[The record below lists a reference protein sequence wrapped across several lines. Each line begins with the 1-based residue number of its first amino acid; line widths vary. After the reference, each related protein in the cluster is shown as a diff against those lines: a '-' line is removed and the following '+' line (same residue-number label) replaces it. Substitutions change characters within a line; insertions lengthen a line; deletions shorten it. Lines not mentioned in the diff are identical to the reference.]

1 MDVIQINVPFHGAEL
16 FLVDHQ
22 GQPYTPMK
30 PIVEGMGMDWGTQF
44 RKLKQRF
51 ASTIVEMT
59 IVASD
64 GKERLMT
71 CLPVRKLFGWLMTIS
86 ANKVQP
92 ELRDTILM
100 YQNECDDVL
109 WDYWTKGHAINSR
122 KTITPEQQAELHAIV
137 ENRGQDNR
145 GVYAEMWSRHNRHFK
160 IAKYSQLLQVHF
172 DESKAYL
179 QNMDLK
185 AKSLPAPV
193 VTIDP
198 VQLRLASEVSLLM
211 TSQLVPLLAQ
221 SEGKTAH
228 RFLVSIDTLANTVY
242 ARPMTQEEVV
252 VNAVEIMEGHSS
264 FSMLLRRLGLVECA
278 AFAKLAKK

>member
-1 MDVIQINVPFHGAEL
+1 MTSMSLAFQNTTFTVTDRDGQHWLRASEIAQALGYANNDAVGKLYDRNADEFTGSMTQVIEIPV
-16 FLVDHQ
+16 
-22 GQPYTPMK
+22 TPNSTVTKNLQNKVRIFSLRGCHLLAMFARTAVAK
-30 PIVEGMGMDWGTQF
+30 EF
-44 RKLKQRF
+44 RKWVL
-51 ASTIVEMT
+51 
-59 IVASD
+59 
-64 GKERLMT
+64 
-71 CLPVRKLFGWLMTIS
+71 
-86 ANKVQP
+86 
-92 ELRDTILM
+92 
-100 YQNECDDVL
+100 DVL
-109 WDYWTKGHAINSR
+109 DREVAEQAINSR

-137 ENRGQDNR
+137 ESRGQGNR

-185 AKSLPAPV
+185 AKLLPAPV

-228 RFLVSIDTLANTVY
+228 RFLVSVDTMANTVF
-242 ARPMTQEEVV
+242 ARPMTNQEVV
-252 VNAVEIMEGHSS
+252 VNAVELMEGHSA
-264 FSMLLRRLGLVECA
+264 FSALLRKVGLVECA
-278 AFAKLAKK
+278 AFAKLAK

>member
-1 MDVIQINVPFHGAEL
+1 MTSMSLAFQNTTFTVTDRDGQHWLRASEIAQALGYARPDALNKVYERNADEFTGSMTQNVNLTLSNKNNEMQTANVRIFSLRGCHLLAMFARTAVAKE
-16 FLVDHQ
+16 
-22 GQPYTPMK
+22 
-30 PIVEGMGMDWGTQF
+30 F
-44 RKLKQRF
+44 RKWVLDILDR
-51 ASTIVEMT
+51 E
-59 IVASD
+59 VA
-64 GKERLMT
+64 E
-71 CLPVRKLFGWLMTIS
+71 
-86 ANKVQP
+86 Q
-92 ELRDTILM
+92 
-100 YQNECDDVL
+100 
-109 WDYWTKGHAINSR
+109 AINSR

-137 ENRGQDNR
+137 ESRGQGNR